1 MILFGGATDICCSP
15 TKGDTWQFSS
25 GKWTQLAPKASPKP
39 RIGHA
44 AVYDS
49 KRGRPVFFGGAPGHN
64 STPFNDTWI
73 VAGSPRATFDTF
85 GKGCASTTPKFPTVS
100 SAAGP
105 KLGSQFTL
113 DLKGFL
119 PKPRGGYLIL
129 GISDKTWGIIP
140 LPLSLAFIQAPN
152 CSLFVS
158 LDSSNF
164 FVTNS
169 SGAFSAKF
177 TIPSSPTLIGTTFF
191 GQAWAGDPFANQLG
205 LATTNAFKAVVG
217 W

>member
-1 MILFGGATDICCSP
+1 MWVWTGTDWVSKVVSGTIPSIREDMGCAVDLDRKVLVMFGGHHLGNA
-15 TKGDTWQFSS
+15 KGDTWEYWCPTPASFS
-25 GKWTQLAPKASPKP
+25 
-39 RIGHA
+39 
-44 AVYDS
+44 
-49 KRGRPVFFGGAPGHN
+49 
-64 STPFNDTWI
+64 
-73 VAGSPRATFDTF
+73 TF
-85 GKGCASTTPKFPTVS
+85 GKGCASTPTPPTIS
-100 SAAGP
+100 SATTP

-119 PKPRGGYLIL
+119 PKPQGGYLIL
-129 GISDKTWGIIP
+129 GMSDKKWGIIP

-164 FVTNS
+164 FVTDS

-177 TIPSSPTLIGTTFF
+177 TIPSAPTLIGTTFF